1 MGEGIA
7 NGEERL
13 KPAQEKGG
21 RVKRGEVVER
31 QKREEIGRLDP
42 VFSQRA
48 RVQGMTTGRR
58 LPRARKV
65 GWKEKKREGGCG
77 DGTA

>member
-42 VFSQRA
+42 VFRSA
-48 RVQGMTTGRR
+48 H
-58 LPRARKV
+58 AFK
-65 GWKEKKREGGCG
+65 
-77 DGTA
+77 A